1 MATSADWVGLLRPKH
16 WLKNGFV
23 LAPALFAEHLS
34 DPNTLLA
41 AVLAFVSFCPLA
53 SAMYVVNDV
62 VDRTADAT
70 HPRKRNRA
78 LAAGRV
84 GVGTALVVATGLV
97 GLSFAL
103 SALTLPPKV
112 MAFQAAYVAN
122 TLLYALWL
130 KQKVILDV
138 LLIAVGFV
146 IRLEAG
152 CAAVAVD
159 PSDWMLV
166 CGFSLALVLGFGKR
180 RAEVALPGVSEG
192 YRPTLVSYDAAKLN
206 TLLGACTA
214 VCLLAYMLY
223 TVAPETVARHGTD
236 HLVYT
241 VPVVA
246 YGLFRYLFKSIEG
259 SADGP
264 TDILARDPVFALT
277 GLVWGAA
284 AIAALTWK

>member
-1 MATSADWVGLLRPKH
+1 MASPSDWIRALRPRH
-16 WLKNGFV
+16 WLKNVFV
-23 LAPALFAEHLS
+23 LAPAVFAEHLT
-34 DPNTLLA
+34 DPKTVVA
-41 AVLAFVSFCPLA
+41 AILAFIAFCPLS

-62 VDRTADAT
+62 IDRRADAT
-70 HPRKRNRA
+70 HPRKKLRAIASGRIGIGVA
-78 LAAGRV
+78 LAAA
-84 GVGTALVVATGLV
+84 ALLM
-97 GLSFAL
+97 GLSFAI
-103 SALTLPPKV
+103 AAPTLPPKV
-112 MAFQAAYVAN
+112 LVFQAAYVAN

-159 PSDWMLV
+159 PSAWLVV

-241 VPVVA
+241 VPIVA

-259 SADGP
+259 TADGP
-264 TDILARDPVFALT
+264 TDILARDPVFAFT
-277 GLVWGAA
+277 GLAWGAA
-284 AIAALTWK
+284 VIAALTWK

>member
-1 MATSADWVGLLRPKH
+1 MTPIRDWVGVLRPKQ
-16 WLKNGFV
+16 WLKNVFV
-23 LAPALFAEHLS
+23 LAPAVFSEHITN
-34 DPNTLLA
+34 PATVRA
-41 AVLAFVSFCPLA
+41 AGLAFFVFCLLS
-53 SAMYVVNDV
+53 SAMYVLNDV
-62 VDRTADAT
+62 IDRPADAT
-70 HPRKRNRA
+70 HPRKKRRA
-78 LAAGRV
+78 IAAGRV
-84 GVGTALVVATGLV
+84 GVRTALVAAAALT
-97 GLSFAL
+97 GLSFGV

-112 MAFQAAYVAN
+112 MAFQAAYVTN

-152 CAAVAVD
+152 CAAVAVE
-159 PSDWMLV
+159 PSAWLVV

-192 YRPTLVSYDAAKLN
+192 YRPTLISYDAAKLN

-223 TVAPETVARHGTD
+223 TVAPETVARHGTN

-241 VPVVA
+241 VPIVA

-264 TDILARDPVFALT
+264 TDILARDPVFAFT
-277 GLVWGAA
+277 GLAWGAA
-284 AIAALTWK
+284 VLAALTWK